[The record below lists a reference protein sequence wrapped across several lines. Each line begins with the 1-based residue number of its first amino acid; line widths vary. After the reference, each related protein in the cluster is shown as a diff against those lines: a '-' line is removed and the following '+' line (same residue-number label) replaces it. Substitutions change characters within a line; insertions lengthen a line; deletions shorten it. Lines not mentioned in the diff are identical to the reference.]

1 MENLKK
7 TIILLSFIVVEF
19 FNAQVGINTTDPKS
33 TLDINGNLK
42 IRTLPVVSTYP
53 TNDQIIL
60 LVDKN
65 STTGDF
71 EVKQINTDVLFNNQA
86 YYASKTGSW
95 SLLSLS
101 LGNSWYK
108 LNLTGTTDTKVGQ
121 ASQFTAGV
129 YTAPQSGVYSV
140 NYEIQLASGV
150 DIELLGGKRLG
161 LIKNNTTVW
170 DEKLF
175 DAVRV
180 AISVPP
186 LISLTLAAI
195 PVNSTSLNSMIHLN
209 AGETLTF
216 AVNTSGLLP
225 VDLGLLTNGKVN
237 INIHKISNQA
247 Q

>member
-1 MENLKK
+1 MKK
-7 TIILLSFIVVEF
+7 YFSLFVVFVLTNILH
-19 FNAQVGINTTDPKS
+19 AQVGINTSTPKS

-53 TNDQIIL
+53 ASDQVIL
-60 LVDKN
+60 ILDKN
-65 STTGDF
+65 ATTGDF
-71 EVKQINTDVLFNNQA
+71 EVKQISADILFGGHA

-95 SLLSLS
+95 SLLNLAI
-101 LGNSWYK
+101 GDSWYK
-108 LNLTGTTDTKVGQ
+108 LNLTGTADTKLGDP
-121 ASQFTAGV
+121 SRFTDGV

-150 DIELLGGKRLG
+150 DIEVLGGKRIG
-161 LIKNNTTVW
+161 LIKNNTVVW

-180 AISVPP
+180 AINVP
-186 LISLTLAAI
+186 LVLTLTLAAI
-195 PVNSTSLNSMIHLN
+195 PVNSTSLNSMVHLN

-216 AVNTSGLLP
+216 ALNTSGVLP
-225 VDLGLLTNGKVN
+225 INLGLLTTAKVN
-237 INIHKISNQA
+237 INIHKISNQT